1 MSRTTQMQIRI
12 EPELKAEA
20 EAVLSRLGL
29 KPTEYI
35 RMALSQLV
43 LRKGLPFD
51 ARIPNEDTIAA
62 LEEPAHNLRQF
73 DSTREVFADLA
84 NLPLTDEQRTELD
97 RRLDAH
103 ETDKIEGREAD
114 EVIAEIKQRL

>member
-73 DSTREVFADLA
+73 DSTREVFADL
-84 NLPLTDEQRTELD
+84 
-97 RRLDAH
+97 
-103 ETDKIEGREAD
+103 
-114 EVIAEIKQRL
+114 EVRSDTG

>member
-1 MSRTTQMQIRI
+1 MSRTKQMQIRI

-51 ARIPNEDTIAA
+51 AHIPNSDTVAA
-62 LEEPAHNLRQF
+62 LEEPANNLRQF
-73 DSTREVFADLA
+73 DSTREVFADLDA
-84 NLPLTDEQRTELD
+84 CAESLTS
-97 RRLDAH
+97 
-103 ETDKIEGREAD
+103 
-114 EVIAEIKQRL
+114 

>member
-1 MSRTTQMQIRI
+1 MSRTKQMQIRI

-43 LRKGLPFD
+43 LRKGLPFG
-51 ARIPNEDTIAA
+51 ARIPNNDTIAA
-62 LEEPAHNLRQF
+62 LEEPAHSLRQF
-73 DSTREVFADLA
+73 DSPR
-84 NLPLTDEQRTELD
+84 
-97 RRLDAH
+97 
-103 ETDKIEGREAD
+103 
-114 EVIAEIKQRL
+114 EVIADLKARSDTKNGF

>member
-1 MSRTTQMQIRI
+1 MQIRI

-20 EAVLSRLGL
+20 ETVLSRLGL

-43 LRKGLPFD
+43 LHKGLPFD

-62 LEEPAHNLRQF
+62 LEEPAHNLRQS

-97 RRLDAH
+97 RRLDAY
-103 ETDKIEGREAD
+103 ETDKIEGREAG
-114 EVIAEIKQRL
+114 EVIAEIKQRS